1 MDTTPAK
8 KTTKKQG
15 GHNGCQI
22 QKVAEVAEERE
33 QRGEGATGKRDWAE
47 ESGRSVKAVMCSS
60 ALGTWWLVHSAEEIL
75 NTHPRVP

>member
-1 MDTTPAK
+1 M
-8 KTTKKQG
+8 
-15 GHNGCQI
+15 
-22 QKVAEVAEERE
+22 AEERE

-60 ALGTWWLVHSAEEIL
+60 ALGTWWLVHSSEEIL